1 MILLAAAIY
10 VYRQIF
16 APLNPVDTV
25 YIYID
30 EEKDYEDV
38 ILQLKEN
45 DALPSEKIFRLLAEK
60 MNYPERVKSGRY
72 GISAGMTMPD
82 VIRILRSGNQSPV
95 NITFNNIRT
104 REDLAGRLAGQL
116 MIDSLSLL
124 KNLYDP
130 AVAEQMGFNVENFTA
145 MFIPNTYEVYWTTD
159 ATSLM
164 QRMKSEYDRFWN
176 EARRKKA
183 EEMGLTPVEVSTLAS
198 IVEEEAT

>member
-1 MILLAAAIY
+1 MEQTHKRKSHTTLLWTAGLLLLILLAAAIY
-10 VYRQIF
+10 AYRQVF
-16 APLNPVDTV
+16 APLNPTETA

-30 EEKDYEDV
+30 EERNYEDV

-45 DALPSEKIFRLLAEK
+45 AVLPSEKIFRLLAEK

-72 GISAGMTMPD
+72 GISAGMTVPD
-82 VIRILRSGNQSPV
+82 VIRMLRSGNQSPV

-124 KNLYDP
+124 KNFYDP
-130 AVAEQMGFNVENFTA
+130 AVVEQMGFNVENFTA

-164 QRMKSEYDRFWN
+164 QRMKS
-176 EARRKKA
+176 
-183 EEMGLTPVEVSTLAS
+183 TLR
-198 IVEEEAT
+198 

>member
-1 MILLAAAIY
+1 MEQTHKRKSHKTLLWTAGLLLVILLAAAIY
-10 VYRQIF
+10 VYRQVF

-82 VIRILRSGNQSPV
+82 VIRILRSG
-95 NITFNNIRT
+95 
-104 REDLAGRLAGQL
+104 
-116 MIDSLSLL
+116 
-124 KNLYDP
+124 
-130 AVAEQMGFNVENFTA
+130 
-145 MFIPNTYEVYWTTD
+145 
-159 ATSLM
+159 TSL
-164 QRMKSEYDRFWN
+164 R
-176 EARRKKA
+176 
-183 EEMGLTPVEVSTLAS
+183 STSPSTTSAQEK
-198 IVEEEAT
+198 I